1 MHDLDLIATTTI
13 ILTRN
18 RMQKGEKAVNWGKL
32 MKADAKTLSDR
43 AKKAVKTRKKN
54 SAKKRYKKL

>member
-1 MHDLDLIATTTI
+1 
-13 ILTRN
+13 
-18 RMQKGEKAVNWGKL
+18 MQKGEKAVNWGKL